1 MSPPAAHRA
10 AARLVQD
17 FLEASARA
25 HPDKVALVC
34 RPRRVTYG
42 WLDAE
47 ANALARALRSGG
59 VGRGDRVVL
68 FADNTV
74 ELVVAL
80 FAAYKAGAVPI
91 VANPLT
97 RAEKLAWYLR
107 DSRATALV
115 TELNHAA
122 VVREAAPRS
131 AHLKRVVV
139 AGDGDVAGLGELGP
153 LVVRWSDA
161 VAEGRKTPGPPPC
174 ETLDVDLATI
184 IYTSGST
191 GEPKGVMLTHQNM
204 QAAALSISTLL
215 GLHEGD
221 VVLSALPL
229 AFNYGLYQVLLTFRA
244 GGCLVLERS
253 FAYPQQVLHAL
264 QEERVTGFPGVPTM
278 FALLGEQKNLGDFD
292 LSSVRFVT
300 NTAAAL
306 TERHVATLERAFP
319 KARIFSM
326 YGLTE
331 CKRCTYL
338 PPEDL
343 HRKPG
348 SVGLAIPNTEL
359 WLVDEQDRRLG
370 PNQVGQL
377 VIRGATVMKG
387 YWEKPKETAERLR
400 PGPVPGELV
409 LYTGDLCR
417 LDDEGYLTF
426 VGRMD
431 DIIKSRGE
439 KVAPVEVERAL
450 MSVPGVR
457 EVIVSGVPDPILGQA
472 VKAWVALEPGSP
484 HTEKSLQREVA
495 KRLES
500 FMVPKYVELRAEL
513 PKTAMGKLTRQG
525 LS

>member
-1 MSPPAAHRA
+1 MRPPSTHWPAT
-10 AARLVQD
+10 RLVQD
-17 FLEASARA
+17 FLEDGARR

-34 RPRRVTYG
+34 RPRRVSYG
-42 WLDAE
+42 WLDEE
-47 ANALARALRSGG
+47 ANALAHALRAGG
-59 VGRGDRVVL
+59 VVRGDRVVL
-68 FADNTV
+68 YGDNTV

-80 FAAYKAGAVPI
+80 FATYKAGAVPI

-97 RAEKLAWYLR
+97 RADKLAWYLA
-107 DSRATALV
+107 DARATALV
-115 TELNHAA
+115 TERNHLP
-122 VVREAAPRS
+122 VVAEAAPRS
-131 AHLKRVVV
+131 THLRCVVV
-139 AGDGDVAGLGELGP
+139 AGDGTLPALGAPVMAWAE
-153 LVVRWSDA
+153 A
-161 VAEGRKTPGPPPC
+161 VAQGRKTPGPPPR
-174 ETLDVDLATI
+174 EALDVDLATI

-204 QAAALSISTLL
+204 HAAALSIGTLL
-215 GLHEGD
+215 GLASDD

-253 FAYPQQVLHAL
+253 FAFPQQVLQVMA
-264 QEERVTGFPGVPTM
+264 QERVTGFPGVPTM

-306 TERHVATLERAFP
+306 TERHIATLERGFP

-348 SVGLAIPNTEL
+348 SVGIAIPNTEL
-359 WLVDEQDRRLG
+359 WLVDEHDRRLG

-387 YWEKPKETAERLR
+387 YWDKPKETAERLR
-400 PGPVPGELV
+400 PGPLPGELV
-409 LYTGDLCR
+409 FYTGDLCR

-439 KVAPVEVERAL
+439 KVAPAEVERAL

-457 EVIVSGVPDPILGQA
+457 EVIVSGVPDALLGQA
-472 VKAWVALEPGSP
+472 VKAWVALDPGST

-495 KRLES
+495 RRLES
-500 FMVPKYVELRAEL
+500 FMVPKFIELRADL

-525 LS
+525 LN